1 MGGDASECRRR
12 PGPIDPHGSLPTF
25 RYRLMQ
31 LKHDRYLV
39 HEEFTA
45 ALRELAAAFPSLARL
60 AAIGRSFLGREIW
73 AVTLTNQATGAHDRK
88 PGFYIDGN
96 NHGEEVITSAVTL
109 YTIDFLLSE
118 YGRDPDV
125 TRLLDTRAVY
135 VLPRVNPDG
144 AELCLTTPYRT
155 VGTGRYHPADEYPTG
170 LHLEDVDGDG
180 EIRQMAIPD
189 SRGEWKRSA
198 REPRLLVQRQPWEAG
213 GQYYRM
219 LPEGILRDWDGVT
232 FPIVP
237 PRHGN
242 LNRQFPVNW
251 EPEGGEYGSGDFPLN
266 ESEAMAMARF
276 VLSRPNIT
284 GAQAYH
290 SHGGLILRPSG
301 FKRDSEL
308 PAADLEIFKAL
319 GAIGTEITEY
329 PVISTYEDFTPN
341 LRNPRHGVFSDWLY
355 DRFGIPA
362 LSSEVWDSETVVG
375 ISKPQYFSTRP
386 HTESEQIRFLQWAD
400 VHSPRAHQDW
410 HEFAHPQLGTVL
422 LGGWDPFYIHRNP
435 PPKLIG
441 QVAQPNALFTVRH
454 ALASPLLRLRDVT
467 SQQVGSDLYIVRA
480 RVENQGYLATHLTQ
494 QARLLDKDGDVEV
507 SLELDAGCDLLMGQS
522 VVEIGDLAGREERRM
537 PYDPWRRP
545 WGESAAQAEWL
556 VRGPGDA
563 RVGVHVRSRRAGSCS
578 SYVSL
583 HALPDS

>member
-1 MGGDASECRRR
+1 
-12 PGPIDPHGSLPTF
+12 
-25 RYRLMQ
+25 MQ
-31 LKHDRYLV
+31 LQHDRYLV

-45 ALRELAAAFPSLARL
+45 ALQELVAAFPSLACL
-60 AAIGRSFLGREIW
+60 DAIGSSFHGREIW
-73 AVTLTNQATGAHDRK
+73 AVTLTNQATGSHDNK

-96 NHGEEVITSAVTL
+96 NHGEEVITSAITL

-144 AELCLTTPYRT
+144 AELCLTSPYRT

-170 LHLEDVDGDG
+170 LHLEDVNGDG

-189 SRGEWKRSA
+189 LRGEWKRSS
-198 REPRLLVQRQPWEAG
+198 REPRLLIPRQPWEAD

-219 LPEGILRDWDGVT
+219 LPEGMLRDWDGVT
-232 FPIVP
+232 LPIIP
-237 PRHGN
+237 PCHGN

-266 ESEAMAMARF
+266 EPEAMAMARF
-276 VLSRPNIT
+276 VLSHANIT

-308 PAADLEIFKAL
+308 PAADLEIFQAL
-319 GAIGTEITEY
+319 GAIGTELTGY
-329 PVISTYEDFTPN
+329 PLISTYEDFTPN
-341 LRNPRHGVFSDWLY
+341 LRSPRHGVFSDWLY

-362 LSSEVWDSETVVG
+362 LSSEVWDIETEVG
-375 ISKPQYFSTRP
+375 IPKPQYFSTRP
-386 HTESEQIRFLQWAD
+386 HNESEQIRFLQWAD
-400 VHSPRAHQDW
+400 AHSPRAHRDW
-410 HEFAHPQLGTVL
+410 REFEHPQLGVVL

-435 PPKLIG
+435 PPRLIA
-441 QVAQPNALFTVRH
+441 QVAQPNVLFAVRH
-454 ALASPLLRLRDVT
+454 ALASPLLRLRAVRA
-467 SQQVGSDLYIVRA
+467 QPVGPDLYIVQA
-480 RVENQGYLATHLTQ
+480 QVENLGYLATHLTHQ
-494 QARLLDKDGDVEV
+494 TQILNRNGDVTV
-507 SLELDAGCDLLMGQS
+507 SLEVDADCEILMGPPK
-522 VVEIGDLAGREERRM
+522 VKIGDLAGREERRM

-556 VRGPGDA
+556 VRGPGNAD
-563 RVGVHVRSRRAGSCS
+563 VSVHVRSHRAGSCTLHT
-578 SYVSL
+578 SL
-583 HALPDS
+583 DELHNSQE

>member
-1 MGGDASECRRR
+1 
-12 PGPIDPHGSLPTF
+12 
-25 RYRLMQ
+25 MQ

-39 HEEFTA
+39 HAEFTA
-45 ALRELAAAFPSLARL
+45 ALQELVATFPALAHL
-60 AAIGRSFLGREIW
+60 EAIGQSFHGREIW
-73 AVTLTNQATGAHDRK
+73 AVTLTNQATGTHDHK

-96 NHGEEVITSAVTL
+96 NHGEEVITSAITL
-109 YTIDFLLSE
+109 YTIDLLLSE
-118 YGRDPDV
+118 YGQDPDI

-144 AELCLTTPYRT
+144 VELCLTTPYRT

-189 SRGEWKRSA
+189 PRGEWKRSS
-198 REPRLLVQRQPWEAG
+198 REPRLLIQRQPWEAD

-219 LPEGILRDWDGVT
+219 LPEGMLRDWDGVT
-232 FPIVP
+232 LPIIP

-266 ESEAMAMARF
+266 EPEAMAMARF
-276 VLSRPNIT
+276 VLSHPNIT

-301 FKRDSEL
+301 FRRDSEL
-308 PAADLEIFKAL
+308 PAADLEILKAL
-319 GAIGTEITEY
+319 GAIGTEITGY

-341 LRNPRHGVFSDWLY
+341 LRSPRHGVFSDWLY

-362 LSSEVWDSETVVG
+362 LSSEVWDIETEVG
-375 ISKPQYFSTRP
+375 MAKPQYFSTRP
-386 HTESEQIRFLQWAD
+386 HNETEQIRFLQWAD
-400 VHSPRAHQDW
+400 IHSPRAHQDW

-435 PPKLIG
+435 PPQLIG

-454 ALASPLLRLRDVT
+454 ALASPLLRLRDVMA
-467 SQQVGSDLYIVRA
+467 QRVGPDLYIVRVQ
-480 RVENQGYLATHLTQ
+480 VENQGYLATHLTHQ
-494 QARLLDKDGDVEV
+494 VQILNQGGDVTV
-507 SLELDAGCDLLMGQS
+507 SLKLDESCDMLMGQP
-522 VVEIGDLAGREERRM
+522 VVKIGDLAGREERRM

-545 WGESAAQAEWL
+545 WGESAVQAEWL

-563 RVGVHVRSRRAGSCS
+563 RVGVHVRSQRAGSCT
-578 SYVSL
+578 V
-583 HALPDS
+583 HAALNELSNPQG